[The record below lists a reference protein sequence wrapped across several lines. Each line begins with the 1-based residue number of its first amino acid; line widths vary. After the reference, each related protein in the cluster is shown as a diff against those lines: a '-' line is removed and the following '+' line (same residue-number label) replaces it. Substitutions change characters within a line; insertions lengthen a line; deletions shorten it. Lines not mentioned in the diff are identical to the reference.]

1 MGSEMCIRDSL
12 YTLFMV
18 VPIFNTMMR
27 IDKSLIEA
35 SVDAG
40 ATGWQTLWHV
50 IIPLTKPGIMI
61 GTIFVVALV
70 MGDFITVRFMS
81 GSQSAN
87 MGRLI
92 QNDIALLQYPS
103 ASATAVILLI
113 TVLILIG
120 TLLRFVDIRKE
131 L

>member
-1 MGSEMCIRDSL
+1 M
-12 YTLFMV
+12 
-18 VPIFNTMMR
+18 
-27 IDKSLIEA
+27 
-35 SVDAG
+35 
-40 ATGWQTLWHV
+40 Q
-50 IIPLTKPGIMI
+50 IIPLTKPIMI

-70 MGDFITVRFMS
+70 MGDFRTVRLQECS
-81 GSQSAN
+81 IHN

-103 ASATAVILLI
+103 ASATAVILLA